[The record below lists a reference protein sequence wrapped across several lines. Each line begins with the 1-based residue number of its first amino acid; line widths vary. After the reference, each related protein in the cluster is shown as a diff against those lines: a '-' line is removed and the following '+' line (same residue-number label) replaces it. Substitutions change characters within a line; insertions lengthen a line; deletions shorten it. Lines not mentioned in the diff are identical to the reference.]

1 MVARRP
7 PPLQLKYDNFR
18 LLSMV
23 QQSPAIVVQQK
34 KSFLQQLYKVN
45 WRKVVIAVAL
55 LNAHVFYR
63 ASTAFQDAI
72 VDHVDHH
79 YGLAQMS
86 LIICLLYLVVAVVET
101 FGVVCIFTRR
111 LALVRIYTYL
121 AFASAF
127 FVAVAGVISAV
138 IFFGFSNEIIG
149 ECASLA
155 TKGKLHLRSTFQ
167 GQPWPIKQLGAKKAY
182 KLCVAAWAHESSFQA
197 ISLFAFTIIPT
208 AICLSLIYTYYRQ
221 VTDRNHNAC
230 LLSSVPPTGRGGIQL
245 EGGNRGN
252 YARVGITS
260 ARQDNQASTQRR
272 RVVPTQT
279 REKDLAK
286 AKQARQ
292 SESFTTSQAKRLVQI
307 NNPSGLVA
315 QNELMSQVQASQQ
328 FQMSSPVTWYRIT
341 NVVVA
346 LGFAVAKYTI
356 HGGKISTVDFAGGVS
371 TGVVLYVLGWW
382 EKAPRLQWYFEPDG
396 QAQLAKLK
404 GLIPKVV
411 SIYVR
416 EIICVLLLMFQ
427 IPVILMLAG
436 IRLYQG
442 ESDILRAWRFLS
454 HLSPPGTDTLIYA
467 GIGVLFVFPSVWTL
481 L

>member
-55 LNAHVFYR
+55 LNAIRFFLSY
-63 ASTAFQDAI
+63 STAFQDAI

-86 LIICLLYLVVAVVET
+86 LIICLLYLIVAVVET

-307 NNPSGLVA
+307 NNSSESVA

-328 FQMSSPVTWYRIT
+328 FQVSSVMRSTTSPYRIT
-341 NVVVA
+341 PGPPSYA
-346 LGFAVAKYTI
+346 AARRFEAYG
-356 HGGKISTVDFAGGVS
+356 
-371 TGVVLYVLGWW
+371 
-382 EKAPRLQWYFEPDG
+382 PRLD
-396 QAQLAKLK
+396 A
-404 GLIPKVV
+404 
-411 SIYVR
+411 
-416 EIICVLLLMFQ
+416 
-427 IPVILMLAG
+427 
-436 IRLYQG
+436 
-442 ESDILRAWRFLS
+442 
-454 HLSPPGTDTLIYA
+454 DTAMI
-467 GIGVLFVFPSVWTL
+467 
-481 L
+481 